1 MRAPRR
7 DRPGSRPRGG
17 GRKKA
22 KKLSGVTMAESAYW
36 SELIEAG
43 RRVRATLKTRD
54 EVEGRVEYFDSRFIR
69 LARDSGPNLMLYKG
83 DILYV
88 SEVEQP

>member
-1 MRAPRR
+1 MRAPRQKR
-7 DRPGSRPRGG
+7 SPRPPVG

-22 KKLSGVTMAESAYW
+22 KKLSGVTMAEAAYW

-54 EVEGRVEYFDSRFIR
+54 EVEGVVEYFDARFIR
-69 LARDSGPNLMLYKG
+69 LARDGEPNLMLYKG

-88 SEVEQP
+88 SEVNEA